1 MSFRNTTFT
10 LPSSKEQVNSSMAD
24 DGNRNHLA
32 ADFKE
37 FGDQTTFHGLRYVT
51 NNTYHGIRRLIWLAV
66 VLGMTTWL
74 IINVIRAFLLMYQYP
89 ETSSISVN
97 YVPSITFPAVTI
109 CNINQFRR
117 DALEPHTLQL
127 LKQVFSRTGARS
139 NTSVDLTN
147 AKLFPSTDQGDNLT
161 DVTLQAAHRIEDML
175 LECQWGTESCSHLN
189 FTRRLTD
196 YGLCHT
202 FNDVPAGERGV
213 LTVRNPGS
221 RNGLYMR
228 LNIQQ
233 DLYTFGEST
242 AAGMK
247 VLLHPQGEF
256 PIVKEFAFSITPGF
270 ENSVAVR
277 QQTVTSLKAPYESN
291 CTEASLKEFNYKYS
305 VPACQF
311 ECRARYVIDKCGCRD
326 IRWPGSVDICTI
338 EELVKCAY
346 VYEEEFLSHGERCN
360 CPMACKTTTYDSKV
374 SLAFWPAKHLLK
386 ELRRDS
392 NMSEDF
398 IRENFLDAYIYF
410 EEIMYMGIEQQKAY
424 TFQNVQSDVGG
435 YLGLLCGMSLIT
447 LVELAD
453 FIIIT
458 IYKRCLRLMAKK
470 LPVST

>member
-1 MSFRNTTFT
+1 MTALVVLKTDDPPVMSFRNTMFT
-10 LPSSKEQVNSSMAD
+10 LSSSKEQVNSSMAD

-51 NNTYHGIRRLIWLAV
+51 NNTYHGVRRLIWLAV

-97 YVPSITFPAVTI
+97 YVPNVTFPAVTI

-117 DALEPHTLQL
+117 DALEPHALQL
-127 LKQVFSRTGARS
+127 LNQVFNRLEARG
-139 NTSVDLTN
+139 NISVDLTD
-147 AKLFPSTDQGDNLT
+147 AKLFPSTDQGN
-161 DVTLQAAHRIEDML
+161 VTNGFVRAAHRIEDML
-175 LECQWGTESCSHLN
+175 LKCQWGTESCSHLN

-196 YGLCHT
+196 YGVCHT
-202 FNDVPAGERGV
+202 FNDEPAGERGV

-256 PIVKEFAFSITPGF
+256 PIIKEFAFSITPGF

-277 QQTVTSLKAPYESN
+277 QQTVTSLKEPYKSN
-291 CTEASLKEFNYKYS
+291 CTEGFLKEFPFKYS
-305 VPACQF
+305 VPACQL
-311 ECRARYVIDKCGCRD
+311 ECRARYVIEKCGCRD
-326 IRWPGSVDICTI
+326 VRWPGSAEKCTI
-338 EELVKCAY
+338 EKLVTCAY
-346 VYEEEFLSHGERCN
+346 VYEDEFLSRGERCH

-374 SLAFWPAKHLLK
+374 SLAFWPAKYLLK
-386 ELRRDS
+386 QLRRDS

-398 IRENFLDAYIYF
+398 IR
-410 EEIMYMGIEQQKAY
+410 
-424 TFQNVQSDVGG
+424 
-435 YLGLLCGMSLIT
+435 
-447 LVELAD
+447 
-453 FIIIT
+453 
-458 IYKRCLRLMAKK
+458 
-470 LPVST
+470 

>member
-247 VLLHPQGEF
+247 V
-256 PIVKEFAFSITPGF
+256 
-270 ENSVAVR
+270 
-277 QQTVTSLKAPYESN
+277 TSLKAPYESN